1 MQIRSKKLLIVTN
14 LKYEKDDLT
23 ELVKLKNKGKKD
35 FEKNKKMWL
44 NYNKVFSRFCSD
56 IF

>member
-35 FEKNKKMWL
+35 FEKNKK
-44 NYNKVFSRFCSD
+44 NYDF
-56 IF
+56 